1 MNAIYLDHA
10 ASTPLDPQVIAALQA
25 ALTGEAAA
33 GNPSAITHAYGRA
46 AAAQIEHARERIA
59 ALIGATA
66 RELVFTSGATES
78 NNLAILGLARGR
90 ESFGRH
96 LVSSRTEHKAVLDAC
111 KALAKCGFEITWLE
125 PQRDGRILPE
135 HVAAALRPTTQLVSL
150 MHANNETGVVQ
161 PIGAIAELCRAQGV
175 FFHVDAAQ
183 SAGKLPLDVGAMPID
198 LLSLSAH
205 KMFGPKGI
213 GALYVSERVR
223 PWIEPLMWGGGQER
237 GLRPGTLPT
246 HQIVAFGVAAELAR
260 HRRLED
266 SRHFDGL
273 ARRFK
278 QSLEGLPGCRYND
291 AAAGAA
297 AASDA
302 AAGEA
307 AVRHL
312 PGLVSLS
319 LEGVEGESLL
329 AELPQLALSS
339 GAACDSATGE
349 PSYVLRAQG
358 VPRELAQST
367 LRVSFGRGNTLEE
380 AEAAARYIR
389 AAVGRLRDEDDA
401 GEPPGGPWLQ
411 GSAGSLA
418 EGARIRCF
426 VRLTADGR
434 LAALQFRLAACPHT
448 RTVARRL
455 EARVAAGPCAVTELG
470 QPAEWAVDAAVPIT
484 KLGRLLAVEDALRRA
499 VDSAAAARSRTI
511 ET

>member
-1 MNAIYLDHA
+1 VNAIYLDHA

-33 GNPSAITHAYGRA
+33 GNPSATTHAYGRA

-78 NNLAILGLARGR
+78 DNLAILGLARGR

-111 KALAKCGFEITWLE
+111 KALAKRGFEITWLE

-205 KMFGPKGI
+205 KMYGPKGI

-246 HQIVAFGVAAELAR
+246 HQIVAFGVAAEVARARWREDAR
-260 HRRLED
+260 HLE
-266 SRHFDGL
+266 GL
-273 ARRFK
+273 VRQFK
-278 QSLEGLPGCRYND
+278 RAIEGLPGCRFND
-291 AAAGAA
+291 PLLKAM
-297 AASDA
+297 D
-302 AAGEA
+302 GEA
-307 AVRHL
+307 MDGGRL

-367 LRVSFGRGNTLEE
+367 LRVSFGRGNTAEE
-380 AEAAARYIR
+380 AEAAARQIC
-389 AAVGRLRDEDDA
+389 AAVLRLRNEDA
-401 GEPPGGPWLQ
+401 PGQPPGGPWAE
-411 GSAGSLA
+411 GGAGSLV
-418 EGARIRCF
+418 EGARVRCF
-426 VRLTADGR
+426 LRLTTDGR
-434 LAALQFRLAACPHT
+434 LEALQFRLAACPHT
-448 RTVARRL
+448 REVARRL
-455 EARVAAGPCAVTELG
+455 EARVAAGPCSLESLG
-470 QPAEWAVDAAVPIT
+470 KPDEWAREAAVPVT

-499 VDSAAAARSRTI
+499 VDSAAAVRSRTI
-511 ET
+511 EP

>member
-1 MNAIYLDHA
+1 VSAIYLDHA
-10 ASTPLDPQVIAALQA
+10 ASTPLDPLVIAALQA

-33 GNPSAITHAYGRA
+33 GNPSATTHAYGCA
-46 AAAQIEHARERIA
+46 AAAQIEQARERIA
-59 ALIGATA
+59 ALIGSTPQ
-66 RELVFTSGATES
+66 ELVFTSGATES
-78 NNLAILGLARGR
+78 DNLAIVGLARGR

-96 LVSSRTEHKAVLDAC
+96 LVSSRMEHKAVLDAC
-111 KALAKCGFEITWLE
+111 KALAKRGFEITLLE

-135 HVAAALRPTTQLVSL
+135 HVATALRPTTQLVSL
-150 MHANNETGVVQ
+150 MHANNETGVIQ
-161 PIGAIAELCRAQGV
+161 PIGAIAELCRARGV

-183 SAGKLPLDVGAMPID
+183 SAGKLLLDVGAMPID

-205 KMFGPKGI
+205 KMYGPKGI

-237 GLRPGTLPT
+237 GLRPGTLAT
-246 HQIVAFGVAAELAR
+246 HQIVAFGVAAEVAR

-266 SRHFDGL
+266 VRHLDGL

-278 QSLEGLPGCRYND
+278 QLLEGLPGCRYND
-291 AAAGAA
+291 AAADEVGPP
-297 AASDA
+297 
-302 AAGEA
+302 
-307 AVRHL
+307 RHL

-319 LEGVEGESLL
+319 VEGVEGESLL

-367 LRVSFGRGNTLEE
+367 LRVSFGRGNTLED
-380 AEAAARYIR
+380 AAAAARLIG
-389 AAVGRLRDEDDA
+389 AAVARLRAEDGA
-401 GEPPGGPWLQ
+401 GEPPGGPWSE
-411 GSAGSLA
+411 GGAGSLA

-434 LAALQFRLAACPHT
+434 LAALRFRLAACPHT
-448 RTVARRL
+448 RAVVRRL
-455 EARVAAGPCAVTELG
+455 EDRVRAEPCAVTELG
-470 QPAEWAVDAAVPIT
+470 QPAEWAVDAAVPVT
-484 KLGRLLAVEDALRRA
+484 KLGRLLVLEDALQRA

-511 ET
+511 GG